1 MSSSRIDLEAK
12 VAFLER
18 TVDALNEA
26 LRDHDKVLDS
36 LEQRLARFEKR
47 EQARGSEP
55 ELGPHDA
62 PPPHY

>member
-1 MSSSRIDLEAK
+1 MTLSRTDLEAK
-12 VAFLER
+12 VTFLER
-18 TVDALNEA
+18 TVDALHEA
-26 LRDHDKVLDS
+26 LHEHSKALDS
-36 LEQRLARFEKR
+36 LERLLARIEKR